1 MPDMRENNQGWI
13 GVDLDGTLAQY
24 DGFKGDDV
32 VGEPIE
38 PMVRQV
44 RKWLME
50 GRDVRIFTAR
60 KPHPVIRKFCKDNF
74 GKILPITNI
83 KDHKMQAMV
92 DDRAVAIK
100 RNEGEP
106 FSDDN
111 VEQVFGDSEGWDG
124 EDEEN
129 EDEENGDEKNGNG
142 NDEEKE

>member
-1 MPDMRENNQGWI
+1 MADPRKNNEGWI

-24 DGFKGDDV
+24 DGFQGDDV

-74 GKILPITNI
+74 GKILPITNL
-83 KDHKMQAMV
+83 KDHNMQALY
-92 DDRAVAIK
+92 DDRAVGVK
-100 RNEGEP
+100 RNEGEV
-106 FSDDN
+106 FSEDN
-111 VEQVFGDSEGWDG
+111 VEQVFGEED
-124 EDEEN
+124 DEE
-129 EDEENGDEKNGNG
+129 EENGDENEENGE
-142 NDEEKE
+142 D

>member
-1 MPDMRENNQGWI
+1 MVDPRKNNEGWI

-60 KPHPVIRKFCKDNF
+60 KPHPVIRKFSMDNF
-74 GKILPITNI
+74 GKILPITNL
-83 KDHKMQAMV
+83 KDRNMQALY
-92 DDRAVAIK
+92 DDRAVGVK
-100 RNEGEP
+100 RNEGEV
-106 FSDDN
+106 FSEDN
-111 VEQVFGDSEGWDG
+111 VEQVFGEED
-124 EDEEN
+124 DEEN
-129 EDEENGDEKNGNG
+129 EEEND
-142 NDEEKE
+142 D

>member
-1 MPDMRENNQGWI
+1 MADMRENNQGWI

-50 GRDVRIFTAR
+50 DRDVRIFTAR

-74 GKILPITNI
+74 GKILQITNV
-83 KDHKMQAMV
+83 KDHNMQAMV

-100 RNEGEP
+100 RNEGVP

-111 VEQVFGDSEGWDG
+111 VEQVFGDGEDWNG

-129 EDEENGDEKNGNG
+129 E
-142 NDEEKE
+142 NDESKEKENESD

>member
-1 MPDMRENNQGWI
+1 MDPRKDNQGWI
-13 GVDLDGTLAQY
+13 GVDLDGTLAY
-24 DGFKGDDV
+24 YEGFKGDDV

-74 GKILPITNI
+74 GKILPITNL
-83 KDHKMQAMV
+83 KDHNMQALY
-92 DDRAVAIK
+92 DDRAVGVK

-106 FSDDN
+106 FSEDN
-111 VEQVFGDSEGWDG
+111 VEQVFGEKD
-124 EDEEN
+124 DEEEN
-129 EDEENGDEKNGNG
+129 DENGDEN
-142 NDEEKE
+142 EENEED